1 MTAVATLHAAGA
13 GLWER
18 IPQHPFVAAAA
29 DGTLPE
35 EAFDRWI
42 VEDHHFVV
50 GFRRFLGGLLA
61 TAPDEAAR
69 DVLAGGIAAL
79 TPELEL
85 FRAEAARRGLD
96 LAAEPGPTTLGYT
109 AYIQAAPADGAVVG
123 WAVLYGA
130 EKAYH
135 DAWSAVRATAEE
147 SSPYWGFIDN
157 WSSAGF
163 GEYVLAIGDTLDRL
177 AGPGPIDPRA
187 VRAFERV
194 VRFELRFWDAVHA
207 GERW

>member
-1 MTAVATLHAAGA
+1 MSAVEQLEASAA
-13 GLWER
+13 GLWQR
-18 IPQHPFVAAAA
+18 IPAHPFVTAAA
-29 DGTLPE
+29 DGSLPG

-50 GFRRFLGGLLA
+50 GFRRFLGRLLEV
-61 TAPDEAAR
+61 TAEEEAR
-69 DVLAGGIAAL
+69 DLLAGGIAAL

-85 FRAEAARRGLD
+85 FRGEARHRGLSLD
-96 LAAEPGPTTLGYT
+96 TEPGPTTLGYT
-109 AYIQAAPADGAVVG
+109 AYIQAAPADGAMVG

-135 DAWSAVRATAEE
+135 DAWLAVRATAQE
-147 SSPYWGFIDN
+147 SSPYWRFIDN
-157 WSSAGF
+157 WSSAAF
-163 GEYVLAIGDTLDRL
+163 GEYVTAIGRGLDRL
-177 AGPGPIDPRA
+177 AGDGPLEPA
-187 VRAFERV
+187 VMRAFSRV